1 MTAAALLDSFARR
14 GVILRKAG
22 DLLAYDAPRGEMKPA
37 DMTLIRDRKPELLA
51 HLAGRSTWPELA
63 AMRWGPAVGDPEPGI
78 VIAHPGTRG
87 AASSTRPER
96 GSRT

>member
-37 DMTLIRDRKPELLA
+37 DMTLLRARKAEVLA
-51 HLAGRSTWPELA
+51 HLAGRPTWPELA
-63 AMRWGPAVGDPEPGI
+63 AQRWGPSAGDPEPGI
-78 VIAHPGTRG
+78 VIEGPGPTEGPLTGPGHPC
-87 AASSTRPER
+87 
-96 GSRT
+96 